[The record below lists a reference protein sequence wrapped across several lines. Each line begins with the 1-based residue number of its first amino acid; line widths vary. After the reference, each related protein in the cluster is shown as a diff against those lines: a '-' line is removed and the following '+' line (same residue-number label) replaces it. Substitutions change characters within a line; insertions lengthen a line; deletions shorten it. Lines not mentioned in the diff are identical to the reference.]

1 MAIIC
6 WGSLAKSADDTT
18 RVEQSIHHYVQTHD
32 ENPNAH
38 MGADY
43 SLGGHRL
50 QVELDHPPNSVNY
63 FHVKDIHAESI
74 TAGGL
79 VVKGKGPYI
88 SVQDAVGAERVKIY
102 PEGIIVK
109 DGLIS
114 VQNDEEQVIID
125 KKGLWGSNISY
136 SSQVTKTEGT
146 DLAGDSEWYNLPP
159 LSHGVYLSKESPCL
173 IFGNLGWVLSGK
185 DADIEIRCYY
195 PTGYMPAG
203 STWRGVNFIDA
214 SKLGVTSF
222 MYLFKL
228 IPGFNTIAL
237 QAMKNTPDESA
248 SIEGPNAPSFFGY
261 MILGN

>member
-6 WGSLAKSADDTT
+6 WGNLAKSADDTT

-88 SVQDAVGAERVKIY
+88 LVQDEAGDERVKIY

-109 DGLIS
+109 KGLIS
-114 VQNDEEQVIID
+114 VQNEGEQVIID
-125 KKGLWGSNISY
+125 KKGLWGKGFRTVFIIY
-136 SSQVTKTEGT
+136 
-146 DLAGDSEWYNLPP
+146 
-159 LSHGVYLSKESPCL
+159 
-173 IFGNLGWVLSGK
+173 
-185 DADIEIRCYY
+185 
-195 PTGYMPAG
+195 
-203 STWRGVNFIDA
+203 RGCVRSDR
-214 SKLGVTSF
+214 
-222 MYLFKL
+222 
-228 IPGFNTIAL
+228 
-237 QAMKNTPDESA
+237 
-248 SIEGPNAPSFFGY
+248 
-261 MILGN
+261 